1 MKTFKIAHLYYDLMN
16 LYGENGNIR
25 YLKNRLEEQDIN
37 VEVSFLSIEDEIDFN
52 KYDMYYIGSGSEE
65 NQLLV
70 LNDLLKYKDSLK
82 KAYKAG
88 KFFLVTGN
96 ALELFGRQI
105 RYIDKE
111 PLQMTELFDFVC
123 NDDGMRIV
131 GEQIY
136 KFKDLEDPIVGF
148 ENRLCTM
155 SEYHAPLFNVV
166 SGCGYKPNVKEEGVF
181 ENNFYG
187 TYLFGPLLVRNPHFC
202 DYLIERIAEVKEFK
216 LKEFNKDTS
225 AYKAYKEYLKNFYE
239 NQE

>member
-1 MKTFKIAHLYYDLMN
+1 MKTIKIAHLYYDLMN

-25 YLKNRLEEQDIN
+25 YLKKRLEEQDVNIELN
-37 VEVSFLSIEDEIDFN
+37 FLSIEDNIDFN
-52 KYDMYYIGSGSEE
+52 EYDIFYMGSGSEE

-70 LNDLLKYKDSLK
+70 LKDLLKYRDSLK
-82 KAYKAG
+82 KAIRCN
-88 KFFLVTGN
+88 KFFLITGN
-96 ALELFGRQI
+96 SLELFGKQI

-111 PLQMTELFDFVC
+111 PLQTIELFDFVC

-136 KFKDLEDPIVGF
+136 KFKELDDPIIGF

-155 SEYHAPLFNVV
+155 SEYHAPLFEVI
-166 SGCGYKPNVKEEGVF
+166 SGCGYKPNVMLEGIK

-202 DYLIERIAEVKEFK
+202 DYLITKIMEYKEYV
-216 LKEFNKDTS
+216 LKDFNTDTS
-225 AYKAYKEYLKNFYE
+225 AYKAYNAYLKNFCE
-239 NQE
+239 K

>member
-16 LYGENGNIR
+16 LYGENGNMR
-25 YLKNRLEEQDIN
+25 YLKNRLEEQGVSTEI
-37 VEVSFLSIEDEIDFN
+37 SFLSIDDEIDFN
-52 KYDMYYIGSGSEE
+52 EYDMFYIGSGSED

-70 LNDLLKYKDSLK
+70 LNDLLKYKENIK

-123 NDDGMRIV
+123 NDDEMRIV
-131 GEQIY
+131 GEQLY
-136 KFKDLEDPIVGF
+136 KFRYLDKPIVGF

-155 SEYHAPLFNVV
+155 SEYHAPLFDVI
-166 SGCGYKPNVKEEGVF
+166 SGCGYKPNVNQEGIL

-202 DYLIERIAEVKEFK
+202 DYLIEKIAEVKGYKINDFDK
-216 LKEFNKDTS
+216 NTS
-225 AYKAYKEYLKNFYE
+225 AYRAYEEYLKNFYD

>member
-25 YLKNRLEEQDIN
+25 YLKNRLEEQDIK
-37 VEVSFLSIEDEIDFN
+37 VEVSFLSIDDKIDF
-52 KYDMYYIGSGSEE
+52 KEYDLFYLGSGSEE

-70 LNDLLKYKDSLK
+70 LNDLLKYKEDLK
-82 KAYKAG
+82 KAYKG
-88 KFFLVTGN
+88 NKFFLVTGN
-96 ALELFGRQI
+96 SLELFGRQI

-123 NDDGMRIV
+123 NDDDMRIV

-136 KFKDLEDPIVGF
+136 KFKDLEDPIIGF

-155 SEYHAPLFNVV
+155 SEYHAPLFEVI
-166 SGCGYKPNVKEEGVF
+166 SGCGYKPNVKEEGIY
-181 ENNFYG
+181 ENNFFG

-202 DYLIERIAEVKEFK
+202 DYLITKIMNYLDLEVKEFN
-216 LKEFNKDTS
+216 KETS
-225 AYKAYKEYLKNFYE
+225 AYKAYKEYLKNFGG
-239 NQE
+239 NR

>member
-37 VEVSFLSIEDEIDFN
+37 VEVSFLSIDDKIDF
-52 KYDMYYIGSGSEE
+52 KEYDLFYLGSGSEE

-70 LNDLLKYKDSLK
+70 LKDLIKYKEDIK
-82 KAYKAG
+82 KAYKAN

-96 ALELFGRQI
+96 SLELFGRQI

-131 GEQIY
+131 GEQVY
-136 KFKDLEDPIVGF
+136 KFRDLDDPIIGF

-155 SEYHAPLFNVV
+155 SEYHAPLFSVI
-166 SGCGYKPNVKEEGVF
+166 SGCGYKPNVKEEGIY
-181 ENNFYG
+181 ENNFFG

-202 DYLIERIAEVKEFK
+202 DYLITKIMNYLELEI
-216 LKEFNKDTS
+216 KEFNKDTS
-225 AYKAYKEYLKNFYE
+225 AYKAYREYLKNFME
-239 NQE
+239 KQ

>member
-25 YLKNRLEEQDIN
+25 YLKNRLEEQDIK
-37 VEVSFLSIEDEIDFN
+37 VEVSFLSIDDKIDF
-52 KYDMYYIGSGSEE
+52 KEYDLFYLGSGSEE

-70 LNDLLKYKDSLK
+70 LNDLLKYKEDLK
-82 KAYKAG
+82 KAYKAN

-96 ALELFGRQI
+96 SLELFGRQI
-105 RYIDKE
+105 RYIDKD

-123 NDDGMRIV
+123 NDDDMRIV

-136 KFKDLEDPIVGF
+136 KFKDLEDPIIGF

-155 SEYHAPLFNVV
+155 SEYHAPLFEVI
-166 SGCGYKPNVKEEGVF
+166 SGCGYKPNVKEEGIY
-181 ENNFYG
+181 ENNFFG

-202 DYLIERIAEVKEFK
+202 DYLITKIMNYLDLEVKEFN
-216 LKEFNKDTS
+216 KETS
-225 AYKAYKEYLKNFYE
+225 AYKAYREYLKNFGG
-239 NQE
+239 NR

>member
-1 MKTFKIAHLYYDLMN
+1 MNKIRIAHLYYDLMN

-25 YLKNRLEEQDIN
+25 YLKNRLEEQDIK
-37 VEVSFLSIEDEIDFN
+37 VEVSFLSIDDKIDF
-52 KYDMYYIGSGSEE
+52 KEYDLFYLGSGSEE

-70 LNDLLKYKDSLK
+70 LNDLLKYKEDLK
-82 KAYKAG
+82 KAYKAN

-96 ALELFGRQI
+96 SLELFGRQI

-131 GEQIY
+131 GEQVY
-136 KFKDLEDPIVGF
+136 KFKELDDPIIGF

-155 SEYHAPLFNVV
+155 SEYHAPLFNVI
-166 SGCGYKPNVKEEGVF
+166 SGCGYKPNVKEEGIY
-181 ENNFYG
+181 ENNFFG

-202 DYLIERIAEVKEFK
+202 DYLITKIMEYKEYE
-216 LKEFNKDTS
+216 LKEFNTDTS
-225 AYKAYKEYLKNFYE
+225 AYKAYREYLKNFIE
-239 NQE
+239 NQ

>member
-25 YLKNRLEEQDIN
+25 YLKNRLEEQDIK
-37 VEVSFLSIEDEIDFN
+37 VEVSFLSIDDKIDF
-52 KYDMYYIGSGSEE
+52 KEYDLFYLGSGSEE

-70 LNDLLKYKDSLK
+70 LNDLLKYKEDLK
-82 KAYKAG
+82 KAYKAN

-96 ALELFGRQI
+96 SLELFGRQI

-123 NDDGMRIV
+123 NDDDMRIV

-136 KFKDLEDPIVGF
+136 KFKDLEDPIIGF

-155 SEYHAPLFNVV
+155 SEYHAPLFEVI
-166 SGCGYKPNVKEEGVF
+166 SGCGYKPNVKEEGIY
-181 ENNFYG
+181 ENNFFG

-202 DYLIERIAEVKEFK
+202 DYLITKIMNYLDLEVKEFN
-216 LKEFNKDTS
+216 KETS
-225 AYKAYKEYLKNFYE
+225 AYKAYREYLKNFGG
-239 NQE
+239 NR